1 METLWKI
8 EQLVTTGWEL
18 IDEKYQKLTRAQAK
32 DALSQCIED
41 GYNPNALRAQP
52 DGIAE

>member
-1 METLWKI
+1 MEKTWRI

-18 IDEKYQKLTRAQAK
+18 IDEKYQRLTREQAK
-32 DALSQCIED
+32 NALSQCIED